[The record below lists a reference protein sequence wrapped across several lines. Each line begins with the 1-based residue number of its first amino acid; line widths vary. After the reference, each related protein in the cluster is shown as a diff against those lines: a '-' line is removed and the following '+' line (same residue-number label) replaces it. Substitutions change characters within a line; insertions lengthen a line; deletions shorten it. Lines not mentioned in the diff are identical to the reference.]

1 VEAFVMMRKMS
12 LFLPAVLLTLAG
24 CASHYIVHDPASGNT
39 YYTRDVDRTGDSGS
53 VKFKD
58 DATGAHVIIQQS
70 EVRRVSEDEYEA
82 GVRRGK

>member
-1 VEAFVMMRKMS
+1 VEAFAMMRKMS

-24 CASHYIVHDPASGNT
+24 CSSHYMVRDPASGST

-58 DATGAHVIIQQS
+58 DSTGAKVIIQQS
-70 EVRRVSEDEYEA
+70 EVRKVSEDEYEA
-82 GVRRGK
+82 GVKRAK

>member
-1 VEAFVMMRKMS
+1 MMRKMS

-24 CASHYIVHDPASGNT
+24 CSSHYMVRDPASGST

-58 DATGAHVIIQQS
+58 DSTGAKVIIQQS
-70 EVRRVSEDEYEA
+70 EVRKVSEDEYEA
-82 GVRRGK
+82 GVKRAK